1 MTTNVRFYCEEWK
14 APMLG
19 AIAREGRQG
28 FIITLYTKKGEK
40 ACWCVFVYVRKGI
53 PERERV
59 RERESI
65 VCVCLCVN

>member
-1 MTTNVRFYCEEWK
+1 
-14 APMLG
+14 MLG

-40 ACWCVFVYVRKGI
+40 ACWCVFVYVREGI
-53 PERERV
+53 PERERE

-65 VCVCLCVN
+65 VCVCVCV